1 MVIKMR
7 RIATYLFAIFALTVV
22 AAGPGGR
29 KDTMPGPLDERIRTL
44 QVSLEGNQMAPPVI
58 ILGSNDR
65 LIFSFDC
72 IEDDRSY
79 FRYRL
84 THCNA
89 NWQPSGLVD
98 SEILDGFNEASIEDF
113 DFSRGTTVNYVNYM
127 FAIPNADMKPLI
139 SGNYLV
145 SVYRED
151 NPEQSVAQW
160 RFMVC
165 EQVASISA
173 ELTSRTDTDYND
185 AHQQLSVAVTTERED
200 VLDPFNDLT
209 VMIQQN
215 GRLDNE
221 VALRHP
227 LRMSGR
233 TAVYEH
239 QAPLIFEAGNEY
251 RRFETVSI
259 DYPGMKVASIV
270 HLDPYYHATLEAD
283 TVRAAALYSYDS
295 TQKGRFRIREYDS
308 DEAATQADYV
318 VVHFTLE
325 MPEAPGT
332 MIFID
337 GDLTSRRFDDASLM
351 TFNHSTGRYEKA
363 MLLKQGSYNYQY
375 LAVPPGKNRGYT
387 APIEGDK
394 YQTVNEYL
402 IKVYSRRPS
411 ERYDRLLGVSR
422 IIYDR

>member
-1 MVIKMR
+1 MVKMR
-7 RIATYLFAIFALTVV
+7 LTATYIFMLLALTAFAV
-22 AAGPGGR
+22 APGGR
-29 KDTMPGPLDERIRTL
+29 KDTMPGSSDERIRTM
-44 QVSLEGNQMAPPVI
+44 QVTLEGNPMAPPVI
-58 ILGSNDR
+58 VLGSNDR

-72 IEDDRSY
+72 LEDDRSY

-98 SEILDGFNEASIEDF
+98 SEILDGFNEANIDDF
-113 DFSRGTTVNYVNYM
+113 DFSRGTTVNYVNYR
-127 FAIPNADMKPLI
+127 FAIPNPDMRPLV

-151 NPEQSVAQW
+151 APEQTVAQW
-160 RFMVC
+160 RFMVS
-165 EQVASISA
+165 EQTATIAS
-173 ELTSRTDTDYND
+173 ELTSRTDKDYNE
-185 AHQQLSVAVTTERED
+185 AHQQLSVAVTTERDD
-200 VLDPFNDLT
+200 VPDPFNDLT

-239 QAPLIFEAGNEY
+239 QAPLIFDAGNEY
-251 RRFETVSI
+251 RRFETVSL
-259 DYPGMKVASIV
+259 DYPGMKVASTV
-270 HLDPYYHATLEAD
+270 YLDPYYHVTLEAD
-283 TVRAAALYSYDS
+283 TARAGALYSYDS
-295 TQKGRFRIREYDS
+295 TQSGRYRIREYDS
-308 DEAATQADYV
+308 DQADTQADYV
-318 VVHFTLE
+318 VVHFILE

-337 GDLTSRRFDDASLM
+337 GDLTSRRFDDSSLM
-351 TFNHSTGRYEKA
+351 TYNHSTGRYEKA

-387 APIEGDK
+387 AQIEGDK

-402 IKVYSRRPS
+402 IKVYSRRPG
-411 ERYDRLLGVSR
+411 ERYDRLLGVSS